1 MRVGLLTAAV
11 LAAAFAA
18 GCGNTSPTGGN
29 PSTPTKA
36 DKFTVKAP
44 MMATAIKQGDR
55 QTVTL
60 TLDRGSDFKEA
71 VSLAAEAPK
80 GLKADLSS
88 KTVQPGEPA
97 DVTLTIEAEKD
108 AAIADHVVKVTATP
122 KTGNATSVDVKVKV
136 EQKK

>member
-11 LAAAFAA
+11 LAVAFAG
-18 GCGNTSPTGGN
+18 GCGNTSNTGGN
-29 PSTPTKA
+29 PASPNKA
-36 DKFTVKAP
+36 DKFTIKAP
-44 MMATAIKQGDR
+44 MTATTIKQGDR

-80 GLKADLSS
+80 GLKAELAS

-97 DVTLTIEAEKD
+97 DVTLTIEADKE
-108 AAIADHVVKVTATP
+108 AALADHVIKVTGTP

-136 EQKK
+136 DQKK